1 MKYRCGI
8 IKDLMPLYID
18 GVCGEESIRAVEEH
32 LAECGQCRKYC
43 DTMRNADGFAENV
56 DSDCVEMADSLKKIK
71 LRLNRK
77 RAMAVICAVSGVLA
91 VTAALWVLFNVP
103 IKKIDKA
110 AVKITAEV
118 YPISELPYGVSV
130 DDNSMTVSFDEG
142 DSDSIYRVEIPS
154 TGAAESENTG
164 KSDEYATVITTTSDY
179 FLRNM
184 NWEIKDG
191 TIHILGY
198 RTTVLNNKAENY
210 QKTMTSVEI
219 GVIDKIVYDE
229 PDGSQT
235 VLWER

>member
-32 LAECGQCRKYC
+32 LAECVQCRKYC
-43 DTMRNADGFAENV
+43 DTMRNADGFTENAG
-56 DSDCVEMADSLKKIK
+56 SDCVEMADSLKKIK

-77 RAMAVICAVSGVLA
+77 RATSVICAVSGVLA

-110 AVKITAEV
+110 AVTITAEV
-118 YPISELPYGVSV
+118 YPISELPYSVSG
-130 DDNSMTVSFDEG
+130 DDNSMTVSMG
-142 DSDSIYRVEIPS
+142 DGGDVYRVEVPS
-154 TGAAESENTG
+154 VGVAESESEG

-210 QKTMTSVEI
+210 QKTMTSVEL

-229 PDGSQT
+229 PDGSQS